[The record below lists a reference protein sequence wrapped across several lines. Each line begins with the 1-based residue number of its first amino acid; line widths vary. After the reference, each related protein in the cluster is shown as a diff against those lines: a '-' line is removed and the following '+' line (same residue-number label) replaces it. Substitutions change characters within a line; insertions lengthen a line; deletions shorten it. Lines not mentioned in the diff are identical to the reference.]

1 MKLISLSFIS
11 LCLITF
17 TVFLFLKITGIISLS
32 WLLICSPLF
41 CVLGF
46 VVLFILILCVMVV
59 INLKWS
65 D

>member
-41 CVLGF
+41 CLLGF